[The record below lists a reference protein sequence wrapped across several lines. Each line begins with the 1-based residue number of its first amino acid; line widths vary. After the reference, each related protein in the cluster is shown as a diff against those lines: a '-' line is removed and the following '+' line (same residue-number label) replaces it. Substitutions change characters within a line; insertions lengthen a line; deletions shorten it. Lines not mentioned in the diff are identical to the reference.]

1 MSAQFEYE
9 IPAHANVYTNSP
21 RTNKVYF
28 SKPSQGVNKDT
39 GLLLLIAGYGG
50 HPQSN
55 VYQKMRKTFAD
66 DFNLICIQ
74 CDYFG
79 QEFMQD
85 EVLEE
90 SVEDFNDMSFMQAI
104 DNINAVL
111 FVIEA
116 LQSKN
121 LDINYG
127 KVIVYGH
134 SHGAYLSY
142 VCNAFAP
149 DLFTM
154 LIDNSSYLY
163 PLYLVSDRK
172 LQYPDR
178 EVIFH
183 YLASDFP
190 KENEIFF
197 LPSLY
202 SKVENQCKIIS
213 YNGTHDLMVPQESK
227 EKFCRGIHPSYFE
240 LITVDRVDG
249 ELFKSTH
256 HGLGADFL
264 RLFNYTMDKYGQ
276 FEVRNKLDLRTFH
289 IRTSE
294 HLFELNYDSG
304 RLQFSALIL

>member
-1 MSAQFEYE
+1 MATQFEYE
-9 IPAHANVYTNSP
+9 IPAHANVYTNTP

-28 SKPSQGVNKDT
+28 STPSQGVNKDT
-39 GLLLLIAGYGG
+39 GLLLLIPGYGG
-50 HPQSN
+50 HSQSN
-55 VYQKMRKTFAD
+55 VYRKMRRTFAD
-66 DFNLICIQ
+66 DYNLICIQ

-79 QEFMQD
+79 QEFMQN

-90 SVEDFNDMSFMQAI
+90 SVENFNDMSFMQAI

-116 LQSKN
+116 LQRKN
-121 LDINYG
+121 FSINYG
-127 KVIVYGH
+127 KVIVYGQ

-142 VCNAFAP
+142 VCNAFSP
-149 DLFTM
+149 NLFTM

-163 PLYLVSDRK
+163 PLYLVSERNLK
-172 LQYPDR
+172 YPDR
-178 EVIFH
+178 QVTFH

-190 KENEIFF
+190 KENEIFY

-202 SKVENQCKIIS
+202 SKFENQCKIIS

-240 LITVDRVDG
+240 LVSVDRVDG
-249 ELFKSTH
+249 GLFKSTQ

-264 RLFNYTMDKYGQ
+264 RLFEYTMDKYGQ
-276 FEVRNKLDLRTFH
+276 FEVRNRLDLCTLQ

-294 HLFELNYDSG
+294 HQFELNYDRG